1 MEIFIGSDHAGF
13 LAKEKIKT
21 YLKETTNYIIT
32 DLGTNSTD
40 SVDYPVFGERV
51 ARKVVETKDSLGI
64 VVCGSGIGISIAAN
78 KVKGARCALVYTKEA
93 AHLAKLHNNANII
106 ALSGRGFEPSILI
119 EFVEE
124 FLQSEFEAGRH
135 QRRVDMLNSL

>member
-21 YLKETTNYIIT
+21 HLKETTKHIIT

-40 SVDYPVFGERV
+40 SVDYPVFGEKV

-78 KVKGARCALVYTKEA
+78 KVK
-93 AHLAKLHNNANII
+93 
-106 ALSGRGFEPSILI
+106 
-119 EFVEE
+119 
-124 FLQSEFEAGRH
+124 
-135 QRRVDMLNSL
+135 RVN